1 MFMPTIKKVTKT
13 GVETMDLSSYSFQEY
28 RDIYIAEPITDELS
42 VRVITQLK
50 YLDQRGIFIFI
61 LTARGDPL
69 QPEWQFTMRS
79 GAAGMMWP
87 PSVWEWL
94 QVWEPFSLRRGQKE
108 SVWQRLV
115 QKS

>member
-50 YLDQRGIFIFI
+50 YLDQSEGDIHLYINSPGGIRYSRNGN
-61 LTARGDPL
+61 LRCDQVL
-69 QPEWQFTMRS
+69 QE
-79 GAAGMMWP
+79 
-87 PSVWEWL
+87 
-94 QVWEPFSLRRGQKE
+94 
-108 SVWQRLV
+108 
-115 QKS
+115 

>member
-50 YLDQRGIFIFI
+50 YLDQSEGDIHLYINSPGGSV
-61 LTARGDPL
+61 TAGMAIYDAIRCCRNDVATICMGMAASMGAFL
-69 QPEWQFTMRS
+69 L
-79 GAAGMMWP
+79 AAGDRK
-87 PSVWEWL
+87 ST
-94 QVWEPFSLRRGQKE
+94 
-108 SVWQRLV
+108 RLN
-115 QKS
+115 SSH